1 MGGRTGN
8 QMKTIRS
15 FVVAIFVVALAT
27 DSWGG
32 SNLNLSKSNI
42 NRLQNNS
49 LVITASVNLG
59 ASESV
64 LIYTAPASG
73 DFMLTQFC
81 ASPDATGGIRLD
93 ASALGSIAQTTTALS
108 CFTFNPG
115 VSIPKGSNVSCTTN
129 PSGTAAAAAPSALP
143 SSGVFFCTISGLQA
157 K

>member
-1 MGGRTGN
+1 
-8 QMKTIRS
+8 MKTVRS
-15 FVVAIFVVALAT
+15 LVVAIFVMLLAT

-49 LVITASVNLG
+49 VVITASVNLG

-81 ASPDATGGIRLD
+81 ASPDATGGVRLD
-93 ASALGSIAQTTTALS
+93 ASALGSVAQTTTAMS

-129 PSGTAAAAAPSALP
+129 PTGIVAAAASPALP
-143 SSGVFFCTISGLQA
+143 SPSTFFCTISGLQTA